1 MEREQN
7 SGRGKETT
15 VELDGE
21 SNLEGGGFPSGFDD
35 YPDDSIS
42 KHKAIT
48 ARWIAYLLIIMLGG
62 SFVIHYGFMAWLAS
76 QNKTAAMEVVAR
88 TFGAWL
94 PVISGLAASAV
105 TYFVTKDRDE
115 RR

>member
-1 MEREQN
+1 M
-7 SGRGKETT
+7 
-15 VELDGE
+15 D
-21 SNLEGGGFPSGFDD
+21 LEGGGFPSGFDD